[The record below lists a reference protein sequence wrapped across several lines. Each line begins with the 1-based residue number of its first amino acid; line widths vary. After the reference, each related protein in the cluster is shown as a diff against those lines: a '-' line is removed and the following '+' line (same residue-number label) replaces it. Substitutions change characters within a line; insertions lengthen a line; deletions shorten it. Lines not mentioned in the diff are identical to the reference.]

1 MPIASQRPEFYPGLP
16 VTEGMLIPIDHDLP
30 PIPLKHTDIQ
40 VSIIGP
46 ICDVLVTQQF
56 HNTHQRPVEAIY
68 VFPLPED
75 AAVTAFTLTIGERV
89 IRGEIREREQARHD
103 YEQARD
109 QGQGAALLEQ
119 ERPNLFTISVAN
131 IQTDEQVQVAL
142 RFHDRVP
149 YDNDAFEL
157 VLPTVVLPRYVPPQ
171 LAAGTDAQRVT
182 NTPLL
187 PADTRDGHTLSIAVT
202 LDMGKLVDLSSP
214 THAIDVQPERGVTR
228 VTLRQADAL
237 PNKDFILRYQVASA
251 QFDAAA
257 FTYRPIDEAGTLLLM
272 LTPQVQPAPEQVL
285 PRELLF
291 VFDRSGSMSGDS
303 IVQARNALRA
313 CLRALNSEDT
323 FNIFPFDNRVEQFA
337 PQSVPFTQAN
347 IDQADAYIEQI
358 DARGGTEILLALQTA
373 LEQPRNAERLRVVVF
388 MTDGAV
394 GNEDQVLRELRRTLN
409 EARVYAFGI
418 GTAVNRFLLDKLAE
432 VGRGTVEYIFPGQ
445 AIEDAVQRFQNRA
458 AFPVLVDLSLD
469 WGGARVTDVYP
480 HPLPDLYAGQ
490 PLLVLARFH
499 SQGQTQ
505 IRLTGRTTRG
515 EYTQTLTVDWPQ
527 ATPDRGPH
535 WATLTQLWA
544 RTRIDALMTR
554 ERDEPQQQSKL
565 RDEILGLALA
575 QGLLSPYTSFVAI
588 EEQRAEHADREA
600 AQPVVVPIHLP
611 QGTRREAFESPPGP
625 MYAAAGLLGGPGA
638 GGALFRATAAPP
650 PQSPRPRGR
659 VQQVSYGIDTS
670 IRGRLHKMGQ
680 ALGEMLGAGPEPA
693 MPTAEADAMM
703 AFAAPSPAP
712 MQSEMGRQAGTT
724 STPAARRE
732 AALRYLARVQGV
744 SGAWGESPIATA
756 LVVLAF
762 LRRGHTDRTGNFRPQ
777 LTRAMRWLSAQ
788 AQQSAVPPAVA
799 WALAELAAMAGGS
812 AGLTSARDGALAHAT
827 ASDDLDRACLALA
840 QHMPHQPPTGDPQA
854 WLHDERGA
862 LALALYVWDNATAA
876 QTVADLLAPRQQHGG
891 SADGAFVPS
900 GSQVNQPTAALFALT
915 AVGALV

>member
-16 VTEGMLIPIDHDLP
+16 VTEGMLIPTERDLP
-30 PIPLKHTDIQ
+30 PIPLKHTDMQ
-40 VSIIGP
+40 VNIIGP

-75 AAVTAFTLTIGERV
+75 AAVTALTLTIGERV

-131 IQTDEQVQVAL
+131 IQPDEQVQVSL
-142 RFHDRVP
+142 RFHDHVP
-149 YDNDAFEL
+149 YNNNAFEF

-171 LAAGTDAQRVT
+171 LTGSTDMQRVT

-187 PADTRDGHTLSIAVT
+187 SADTRDGHTLSITVI
-202 LDMGKLVDLSSP
+202 LDMGKLVDLNSP
-214 THAIDVQPERGVTR
+214 THAIDVQPERGATR
-228 VTLRQADAL
+228 VTLRQADAI

-251 QFDAAA
+251 QFDTAA
-257 FTYRPIDEAGTLLLM
+257 FTYRPVDEAGTLLLM
-272 LTPQVQPAPEQVL
+272 LTPRVQPAPEYVL

-313 CLRALNSEDT
+313 CLRALNPEDR

-337 PQSVPFTQAN
+337 PQPVPFTQAN
-347 IDQADAYIEQI
+347 IDRADDYIEQI

-373 LEQPRNAERLRVVVF
+373 LQQPRDAERLRVVVF

-458 AFPVLVDLSLD
+458 AFPVLVDLNLD

-480 HPLPDLYAGQ
+480 YPLPDLYAGQ

-499 SQGQTQ
+499 SHGHTQ

-515 EYTQTLTVDWPQ
+515 EYTQTLAVDWPQ
-527 ATPDRGPH
+527 STPDRGPH
-535 WATLTQLWA
+535 WATLKQLWA
-544 RTRIDALMTR
+544 RARIDALLTR
-554 ERDEPQQQSKL
+554 ERDTSQQQSKL

-575 QGLLSPYTSFVAI
+575 QGLLCPYTSFVAI
-588 EEQRAEHADREA
+588 EERRGEHADREA

-625 MYAAAGLLGGPGA
+625 IYTAAGLLGGPGA
-638 GGALFRATAAPP
+638 GGGLFRAAAVP
-650 PQSPRPRGR
+650 SRRLA
-659 VQQVSYGIDTS
+659 QQVSYGIDTS
-670 IRGRLHKMGQ
+670 VRGRLHKMGQ
-680 ALGEMLGAGPEPA
+680 ALGKMLGASPEPA
-693 MPTAEADAMM
+693 MLAAEADTMM
-703 AFAAPSPAP
+703 AFEAPSPAP
-712 MQSEMGRQAGTT
+712 VQSEMDRQAGTAFA
-724 STPAARRE
+724 PAVRRE

-744 SGAWGESPIATA
+744 SGAWGESPVATA

-762 LRRGHTDRTGNFRPQ
+762 LRQGHTDRTGNFRPQ
-777 LTRAMRWLSAQ
+777 LTRAIRWLSAQ
-788 AQQSAVPPAVA
+788 AQQATVSPAVA
-799 WALAELAAMAGGS
+799 WALAELAGMAGGS
-812 AGLTSARDGALAHAT
+812 AELVAARDRALAHAT

-862 LALALYVWDNATAA
+862 LALALYAWDNVTAA
-876 QTVADLLAPRQQHGG
+876 QTIADLLAPCQHHGG

-915 AVGALV
+915 AVGILV

>member
-1 MPIASQRPEFYPGLP
+1 MPMATQRPEFYPGLP
-16 VTEGMLIPIDHDLP
+16 VTEGMLISTERDLP
-30 PIPLKHTDIQ
+30 PIPLKHTDMQ
-40 VSIIGP
+40 VNIIGP

-75 AAVTAFTLTIGERV
+75 AAVTTLTLTIGERV
-89 IRGEIREREQARHD
+89 IRGAVREREQARHD
-103 YEQARD
+103 YKQARD

-131 IQTDEQVQVAL
+131 IQPDEQVQVAL

-171 LAAGTDAQRVT
+171 LAASTDAQRVT

-214 THAIDVQPERGVTR
+214 THAIDVHPERGAMR
-228 VTLRQADAL
+228 VTLQQADAI
-237 PNKDFILRYQVASA
+237 PNKDFILRYRIASA

-257 FTYRPIDEAGTLLLM
+257 FTYRPVDEPGTLLLM
-272 LTPQVQPAPEQVL
+272 LTPQVQPTSEHVL

-313 CLRALNSEDT
+313 CLRALNPEDT
-323 FNIFPFDNRVEQFA
+323 FNIFPFDNHVEQFA
-337 PQSVPFTQAN
+337 PQPVPFTQAN
-347 IDQADAYIEQI
+347 VDRADAYIEQI

-373 LEQPRNAERLRVVVF
+373 LKQPRDAERLRVVVF

-394 GNEDQVLRELRRTLN
+394 GNEDQVLRELRRALN

-490 PLLVLARFH
+490 PLLVMARFH
-499 SQGQTQ
+499 SHGQTQ

-527 ATPDRGPH
+527 ATPDRGTH

-544 RTRIDALMTR
+544 RARIDALLTR
-554 ERDEPQQQSKL
+554 ERDEPQQQSKI

-588 EEQRAEHADREA
+588 EERRTEHASREA

-611 QGTRREAFESPPGP
+611 QGTRREAFEETSPPLP
-625 MYAAAGLLGGPGA
+625 PLYMAGLMGSSDA
-638 GGALFRATAAPP
+638 SRALFRTAAAPP
-650 PQSPRPRGR
+650 QR
-659 VQQVSYGIDTS
+659 VSYGPGS
-670 IRGRLHKMGQ
+670 GMRGRLQKMGQ
-680 ALGEMLGAGPEPA
+680 ALGELLGVGSELA
-693 MPTAEADAMM
+693 MPEAETDAMM
-703 AFAAPSPAP
+703 AFEATGSTAVPSEIGH
-712 MQSEMGRQAGTT
+712 QTT
-724 STPAARRE
+724 TTATLAARRE
-732 AALRYLARVQGV
+732 AALRYLARVQSV
-744 SGAWGESPIATA
+744 SGAWGESPVATA

-762 LRRGHTDRTGNFRPQ
+762 LRRGHTDRAGNFRPQ
-777 LTRAMRWLSAQ
+777 LTRATRWLSAQ
-788 AQQSAVPPAVA
+788 AQQPTVPPVVA

-812 AGLTSARDGALAHAT
+812 AGLTAARDSALAHAT
-827 ASDDLDRACLALA
+827 AGDDLDRACLALA
-840 QHMPHQPPTGDPQA
+840 QHMPHQSPTGDPQA

-862 LALALYVWDNATAA
+862 LALALYVWNNAATS
-876 QTVADLLAPRQQHGG
+876 QTIADLLAPHQQHGG
-891 SADGAFVPS
+891 SADGAFVPP
-900 GSQVNQPTAALFALT
+900 GSHANQPTAALFALT